1 MDSKNKKPGWNK
13 YLSGCWHI
21 IVLIILIALF
31 AWQNFYF
38 LENNLAPPYADT
50 THHLLLAQEYHRF
63 LIVKDF
69 PIMNSPLHQKYP
81 PLIYSVASLYMAA
94 LGVSIKSAL
103 WSYFTFVIIYML
115 ALYGIGKY
123 FGDKMGGI
131 AVAAIGISNHFIM
144 YMTHMF
150 VPELPQTAMTT
161 LAVYFLLKTE
171 RFTDEIYS
179 YFFAVAL
186 ALAMLTKWSS
196 AFYLLLPILIM
207 LGYYIYKNWKNIF
220 LIITPLIPLSIM
232 AVIYLNAG
240 KELFKINPGG
250 NSPPPH
256 WAIPVFLLV
265 MLVLIALTYITE
277 IFFLKKVDEKQRDN
291 TKYMLI
297 GVRALLI
304 ALLICGTWYVYSIQG
319 VVAKLK
325 FQHQEVFQPMQP
337 RNEPLIIF
345 SLKHY
350 IMALTNFP
358 LVYFLLFI
366 TGLVF
371 VFIRKQKVLEF
382 IIVLSAIFSG
392 VPLISATA
400 PPAMFYILTCFFV
413 LSVFSGYWFGY
424 AGKLKYPLTILILL
438 LSCISLIYPTL
449 SDHQKESIPIDQ
461 SWLDRGLALSDMT
474 EPDMH
479 NYRIEEIINDVD
491 KFADDKNLKTRHN
504 RVPVPVG
511 VYVTDGFRRTRE
523 RERSF
528 VEAWVFPCL
537 MRYKGLKGYFP
548 FTMERDWNR
557 RLSEFK
563 GKTLILIIGYLDD
576 DYPEKTVKFLKTGF
590 NREATVLKKYY
601 IDKHRIIAVLV
612 VKPEE

>member
-1 MDSKNKKPGWNK
+1 MDSKEKKSTFFK
-13 YLSGCWHI
+13 YLSNIWHI

-38 LENNLAPPYADT
+38 LENNMAPPYADT

-63 LIVKDF
+63 LILKNF

-81 PLIYSVASLYMAA
+81 PLIYTVASLYMAV

-103 WSYFTFVIIYML
+103 WSYFTFAVIYML

-123 FGDKMGGI
+123 FGDKIGGI

-171 RFTDEIYS
+171 RFTNKLYS
-179 YFFAVAL
+179 YFFAIAL

-196 AFYLLLPILIM
+196 AFYLLLPIVIM
-207 LGYYIYKNWKNIF
+207 LGYYIYKNRKNIV

-240 KELFKINPGG
+240 KELFKIHPGG
-250 NSPPPH
+250 NSPPPP
-256 WAIPVFLLV
+256 WAIPVFILV
-265 MLVLIALTYITE
+265 MLLLVASTFLAEKFI
-277 IFFLKKVDEKQRDN
+277 LKKMDENQRDN
-291 TKYMLI
+291 TGFLLN

-304 ALLICGTWYVYSIQG
+304 ALLICGIWYVYSIQG

-325 FQHQEVFQPMQP
+325 FQHQEVFQPMQA

-350 IMALTNFP
+350 ISALTNFP
-358 LVYFLLFI
+358 LAYYLLFI

-371 VFIRKQKVLEF
+371 VFVRKQKVLEF
-382 IIVLSAIFSG
+382 IIVLSVVFSG

-413 LSVFSGYWFGY
+413 LSVFSGYWFEY
-424 AGKLKYPLTILILL
+424 AGKLKYPLIVLVLF
-438 LSCISLIYPTL
+438 LSFISLVYPTL
-449 SDHQKESIPIDQ
+449 SDHQKESIPIDK
-461 SWLDRGLALSDMT
+461 SWMDRGLALSDMT

-479 NYRIEEIINDVD
+479 NYRIEEIISDLD
-491 KFADDKNLKTRHN
+491 KFADDENLKTRNN
-504 RVPVPVG
+504 RGPVPVG

-528 VEAWVFPCL
+528 VEAWVFPCV
-537 MRYKGLKGYFP
+537 MRYKGLHRYFP

-557 RLSEFK
+557 RLSEFNE
-563 GKTLILIIGYLDD
+563 KTVFLIIGYLDD
-576 DYPEKTVKFLKTGF
+576 GYPEKTVKFLRTGF

-612 VKPEE
+612 VKPGK